1 MSAVKEYRM
10 TKPLPKIQPLPR
22 HVAIIMDGNGRWA
35 KQRGFP
41 RIEGHRRGAESVRTV
56 TTVARELG
64 IEYLTLYAFSTENWN
79 RPKTEIGAL
88 MRLLKHYLQGE
99 IETMNRNNIRL
110 QVIGRIQDLSD
121 DVRAQLDASMAAT
134 AHNTGMSLI
143 LALSYSGRA
152 ELTDAVRVIAE
163 KVHTDQ
169 LLPKDITE
177 KTVTEHLY
185 TRDFPDPDLLIRT
198 SGEMRISNFLL
209 WQLSYTEFVI
219 TETLWP
225 DFGREQFVS
234 AVQEYSKRQRRF
246 GGVHEH
252 DA

>member
-1 MSAVKEYRM
+1 M
-10 TKPLPKIQPLPR
+10 TKSLPNIDPLPR

-35 KQRGFP
+35 KQRGLP
-41 RIEGHRRGAESVRTV
+41 RIEGHRRGAESVRTI
-56 TTVARELG
+56 TTAAREFG
-64 IEYLTLYAFSTENWN
+64 IQHLTLYAFSTENWN

-88 MRLLKHYLQGE
+88 MRLLKHYLHVE
-99 IETMNRNNIRL
+99 VETMNKNNIRL
-110 QVIGRIQDLSD
+110 QVIGRIHDLPE
-121 DVRAQLDASMAAT
+121 DVRVQLDASMAAT
-134 AHNTGMSLI
+134 AHNNGMNLI

-163 KVHTDQ
+163 KARGDE

-177 KTVTEHLY
+177 ATITEHLY

-219 TETLWP
+219 TNTLWP
-225 DFGREQFVS
+225 DFGREQFHE
-234 AVQEYSKRQRRF
+234 ALQEYSKRQRRF
-246 GGVHEH
+246 GGVHDH
-252 DA
+252 D